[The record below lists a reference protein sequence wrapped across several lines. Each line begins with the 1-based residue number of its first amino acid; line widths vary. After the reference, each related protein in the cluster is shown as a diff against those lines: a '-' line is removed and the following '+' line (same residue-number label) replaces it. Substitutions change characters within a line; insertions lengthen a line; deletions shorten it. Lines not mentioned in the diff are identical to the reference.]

1 MPTTARDYPA
11 AAASPAGSHSASSGP
26 QVANQACRPYQSAHD
41 EALDEL
47 LHPGRNGTGTGE
59 AIGVDIGALG
69 FYTDDSGLGDS
80 ALWENVGNI
89 GAAAGDADPGPI
101 ELQGL
106 SLTEDAGNSSGAK
119 EAKDWAGNGGT
130 ALARDTGPAEE
141 AGSAWGDF
149 AGGYEEEWHFAPPQ
163 EASGDTGNPDTPPI
177 ANVGNADSPS
187 NSGSLV
193 DLPTAARDGGEASDE
208 RVFGDAEG
216 TGTPPIV
223 DTSNDGSPLASGNA
237 GAESKPAS
245 SLSDEGMILVLP
257 TRPAE
262 TSTTTP
268 SLQPQPPDSSQPA
281 EEAVPAAAGPD
292 ASSRASPPAE
302 HKPFTVCI
310 CRDPPEK
317 GYRPPPCR
325 SLKCTGRVSNPEH
338 PIQAFRRRCDECIAA
353 RCHRP
358 MRSYLCICRS
368 CSARRAPKRLG
379 CKLKNPAECEGR
391 TVDHLRRWC
400 NRCKEAGCDEITTNP
415 RRGRPYKCKCTWEEA
430 PPCAFPERCLKEGTM
445 VKTGE
450 ARVAW
455 YCANCG
461 YDVDNQESVLDD
473 GDGFT

>member
-325 SLKCTGRVSNPEH
+325 SLKCCPVSSPDALVSLHLPVLLREKGAQT
-338 PIQAFRRRCDECIAA
+338 PRLQAEESR
-353 RCHRP
+353 
-358 MRSYLCICRS
+358 
-368 CSARRAPKRLG
+368 G
-379 CKLKNPAECEGR
+379 
-391 TVDHLRRWC
+391 
-400 NRCKEAGCDEITTNP
+400 EAGCDEITTNP

-455 YCANCG
+455 Y
-461 YDVDNQESVLDD
+461 
-473 GDGFT
+473 F